1 MAHILI
7 IDDEKDFG
15 DLLAKIIG
23 DEGHQVAIRLTLAGG
38 LKEVLA
44 RPYQLVLLDVQL
56 PDGNGLSA
64 IGKIKEAPSAPEVII
79 LTGAGNPDG
88 AESAIRWGA

>member
-15 DLLAKIIG
+15 DLLANIIG

-79 LTGAGNPDG
+79 LTGAGNPRG
-88 AESAIRWGA
+88 